1 MTTAT
6 EHKNNVPQSVKDTL
20 YLTTVF
26 TESWELRQLIHS
38 ISEGDVFIVSF
49 GDRAAED
56 RELEYF
62 YIMRNGIRY
71 SAPEDTTPRPATWEL
86 LIERLQTVDRD
97 GRLSRELYAKRYNG
111 VYMGIDVYYE
121 GTTARVY
128 TRFQR
133 ED

>member
-6 EHKNNVPQSVKDTL
+6 ERKNNVPQSVQDSL
-20 YLTTVF
+20 YLTTVC
-26 TESWELRQLIHS
+26 TESWELRQLIRL
-38 ISEGDVFIVSF
+38 ISEGDVLIVSF

-71 SAPEDTTPRPATWEL
+71 SAEDTAPRPATWEL

-97 GRLSRELYAKRYNG
+97 GRLSRELYSKRYNG
-111 VYMGIDVYYE
+111 IYMGIDVYYE